1 MTEKD
6 HRPPAHPLL
15 GGESEFVSSATGW
28 PSHLTDREREVLM
41 GGAIGDVMDRL
52 GVDEDEARE
61 LLNNTSEEGEVS
73 IVGDRRIVGV
83 AINGVMLFHC
93 SRADLRAYCHPDGI
107 GDAWQSPN

>member
-1 MTEKD
+1 MTDEP

-15 GGESEFVSSATGW
+15 GGESEYVSQATGW
-28 PSHLTDREREVLM
+28 PSHLTDRERQVLM
-41 GGAIGDVMDRL
+41 AGVIDAVMDNL
-52 GVDEDEARE
+52 GVDRDEARE
-61 LLNNTSEEGEVS
+61 LLGNTCEVGEVS

-93 SRADLRAYCHPDGI
+93 TRADLRAYCHPEGI